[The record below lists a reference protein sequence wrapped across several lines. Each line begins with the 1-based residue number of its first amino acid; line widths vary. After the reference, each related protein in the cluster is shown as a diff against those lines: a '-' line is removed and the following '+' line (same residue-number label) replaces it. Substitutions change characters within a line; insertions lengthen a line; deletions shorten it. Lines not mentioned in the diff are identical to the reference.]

1 MDRTY
6 NLLIGTTRDT
16 ILVNDTSL
24 ARLFGCLWFLKLG
37 LPAVWLRF
45 AFHYQIRD
53 PICKAFSSINSN
65 QTYSLFETRT
75 TTMLAVRSR
84 GRPTNSSTRLPTAE
98 PHANQGVIWAPS
110 VTVDD
115 SSYEQAVLHMI
126 AAGRPTNTSKQYDGK
141 VSEYSS
147 YCDSVY
153 PMDPYR
159 QNLCASKVYRFIF
172 YQAMRNKKKRGGGT
186 IGTDTATVSRFDCS
200 DYDTVMENYRQWLR
214 SPTETP
220 VEPDNPV
227 GERMIAAYKTA
238 LHWVYKDQV
247 ARRVCG
253 LTWDQIWTL
262 PLLNLH
268 NLVKIRR
275 STQDK
280 KNYVEK
286 IDQDFAPYQIAEE
299 FPRIERA
306 FWERGSKC
314 LRSAYAWLRHR
325 FCVLFSTSGIL
336 RCESLYKA
344 ELSDFLGLRMKKKTD
359 VHRLYLMIMQI
370 ATGKTRVLLN
380 CPNSKTHLPCYF
392 FKSLIISTHRQNE
405 PWAKALWSCHEAQT
419 G

>member
-1 MDRTY
+1 
-6 NLLIGTTRDT
+6 
-16 ILVNDTSL
+16 
-24 ARLFGCLWFLKLG
+24 
-37 LPAVWLRF
+37 
-45 AFHYQIRD
+45 
-53 PICKAFSSINSN
+53 
-65 QTYSLFETRT
+65 
-75 TTMLAVRSR
+75 MLAVPLR
-84 GRPTNSSTRLPTAE
+84 GRPTNSSPRLPTAE
-98 PHANQGVIWAPS
+98 PQANQAIVWAPS
-110 VTVDD
+110 VMVDD

-126 AAGRPTNTSKQYDGK
+126 AAGRPSNTAKQYDGK

-172 YQAMRNKKKRGGGT
+172 YQAMRKKKKCGGT
-186 IGTDTATVSRFDCS
+186 STVDTATLSRFDCGE
-200 DYDTVMENYRQWLR
+200 YDLVMENYQQWLV

-220 VEPDNPV
+220 AEPENPV

-247 ARRVCG
+247 ALRVCG

-275 STQDK
+275 SSVDK

-299 FPRIERA
+299 FPRIEAA
-306 FWERGSKC
+306 FWERGAKC
-314 LRSAYAWLRHR
+314 QRSAYVWLRHR

-344 ELSDFLGLRMKKKTD
+344 ELSDFIGLRMKKTTD
-359 VHRLYLMIMQI
+359 VHSLYLLIMQI
-370 ATGKTRVLLN
+370 ATGKTQVLLK
-380 CPNSKTHLPCYF
+380 CTKFVNSLAMLF
-392 FKSLIISTHRQNE
+392 NFLIISNSTCLQ
-405 PWAKALWSCHEAQT
+405 AKPTTEQSSMAVP
-419 G
+419 